1 MCGTTAPQ
9 GAVDHE
15 TFLERKVLSEK
26 GQLLSK
32 KNKMA
37 HAEKLESWHRRAG
50 RYALVFPSPKGLHT
64 IGPAR
69 NFSRHEALATSL

>member
-1 MCGTTAPQ
+1 MPCAAPLAPQ

-50 RYALVFPSPKGLHT
+50 RYALVFPLPEGTTHHWPCTELFQT
-64 IGPAR
+64 
-69 NFSRHEALATSL
+69 